1 MIGLKYRKSYVLYFD
16 PFFVWLCVIRLFNH
30 GYWCPKSVCS
40 SPRIE
45 KRTYRRNRSFCGL
58 SDALLITLG
67 VSGVGAF
74 LSKIPQLSKIFTLAG
89 FLFLSYYSIMA
100 LRRAM
105 KPEDSL
111 NLSKGHSVSLAKALF
126 TVAAF
131 TWLNPHVYIDTVL
144 LMGTA
149 ASAQPYSLRP
159 IFGIGA
165 SAASFVWFFA
175 LGYAAR
181 FLQPIFQHPRSWQ
194 RLDILTGS
202 VMLFLAFLLLWQ
214 GILHPFLSL

>member
-1 MIGLKYRKSYVLYFD
+1 MFYILIPFLSGFALSASLIMAIGAQNLFVLRQGLKKEHIGAIVL
-16 PFFVWLCVIRLFNH
+16 
-30 GYWCPKSVCS
+30 
-40 SPRIE
+40 
-45 KRTYRRNRSFCGL
+45 FCGL

-67 VSGVGAF
+67 VSGIGAF

-105 KPEDSL
+105 KSEDSL

-131 TWLNPHVYIDTVL
+131 TWLNPHVYIDTVF

>member
-1 MIGLKYRKSYVLYFD
+1 MSYILIPFLSGFALSASLIMAIGAQNLFVLRQGLKKEHIGAIVL
-16 PFFVWLCVIRLFNH
+16 
-30 GYWCPKSVCS
+30 
-40 SPRIE
+40 
-45 KRTYRRNRSFCGL
+45 FCGL

>member
-1 MIGLKYRKSYVLYFD
+1 MSYILIPFLSGFALSASLIMAIGAQNLFVLRQGLKKEHIGAIVL
-16 PFFVWLCVIRLFNH
+16 
-30 GYWCPKSVCS
+30 
-40 SPRIE
+40 
-45 KRTYRRNRSFCGL
+45 FCGL

-67 VSGVGAF
+67 VSGIGAF

-89 FLFLSYYSIMA
+89 FLFLSYYGIMA

>member
-1 MIGLKYRKSYVLYFD
+1 
-16 PFFVWLCVIRLFNH
+16 
-30 GYWCPKSVCS
+30 
-40 SPRIE
+40 
-45 KRTYRRNRSFCGL
+45 
-58 SDALLITLG
+58 
-67 VSGVGAF
+67 
-74 LSKIPQLSKIFTLAG
+74 
-89 FLFLSYYSIMA
+89 
-100 LRRAM
+100 M

-165 SAASFVWFFA
+165 
-175 LGYAAR
+175 YAAR